1 MVLIHPKTYHH
12 KVPVKTLELIGMKA
26 KEYIKRTQK
35 TQLPGVSLSNNE
47 QSCNYYRV
55 YLLSKYHTNYKVQLT
70 QANIKDHQESF

>member
-35 TQLPGVSLSNNE
+35 TRLPGVSLS
-47 QSCNYYRV
+47 NYYRV
-55 YLLSKYHTNYKVQLT
+55 YLLSKNHTNYKVQLT
-70 QANIKDHQESF
+70 QANNKDHQESF